1 MCIRDRKYSKYP
13 VISAPSGLVLG
24 GGEEVAI
31 QSNFVVS
38 HTNIVMG
45 LVETGVGVVPAGGG
59 CKEVL
64 WRWSQTEE
72 AKKDPDYAPLQ
83 VFNIIGYAK
92 TATSTVEALPLKFL
106 RPEDKMVMNRNSLL
120 EEAKKLLESNKNF
133 QPPKECTFKL
143 SGKPLKDKMIK
154 SLEKLYNEKII
165 LDHGFKVGEELATVL
180 SGGDTSIDK
189 ELSEDNLYNLELEAF
204 MRLIE
209 TKQTQDRIKHTLS
222 TGKQLVN

>member
-1 MCIRDRKYSKYP
+1 MQFSAGVNLKYTMEFVEKGDFKSIEKFIKYFQQTCKHLKYSKYP

-64 WRWSQTEE
+64 WRWSQTDE

-106 RPEDKMVMNRNSLL
+106 RPEDKKVMNRNSLF
-120 EEAKKLLESNKNF
+120 EEAKKLLEENKNF

-143 SGKPLKDKMIK
+143 SGKP
-154 SLEKLYNEKII
+154 
-165 LDHGFKVGEELATVL
+165 
-180 SGGDTSIDK
+180 
-189 ELSEDNLYNLELEAF
+189 
-204 MRLIE
+204 
-209 TKQTQDRIKHTLS
+209 
-222 TGKQLVN
+222 